1 MVKRDPD
8 DLISALSKNLK
19 LQHST
24 APVIRFTFKRGGL
37 WKPEFAK
44 VHSKKAKNNLNQQI
58 IKQFNENDQK
68 EYPLLVRYKE
78 GAKTKE
84 EQPVRLNALTK
95 LGQS

>member
-44 VHSKKAKNNLNQQI
+44 IHSKKAKNILNQQI
-58 IKQFNENDQK
+58 VKQFNENDQN
-68 EYPLLVRYKE
+68 EYPLLVRFKE

-84 EQPVRLNALTK
+84 EQPIRLNSSTK